1 MMKRRAFIAGLGSAA
16 AWPVVGR
23 AQQSALPVVGFLRS
37 TPSAPLTKLTAM
49 FRQGLTEVGFAEG
62 RNVSIEYRY
71 ADNHLDRLP
80 ELAAELVN
88 RPVNV
93 IVGNSLAVEAARAV
107 TKSIPIVFVT
117 ADDPVTRGLVA
128 SLSRPGSNLTGLTF
142 FGGGLLG
149 AKRVELLHEVSP
161 KAAVIGFLM
170 DPNWPGSRA
179 ELPDAQKAASALG
192 QKIIVTEAATA
203 AEFDFAF
210 EKFIRSQCKALVVAG
225 SPMFNSERRSLVG
238 LAAKHNIAAIYDV
251 REHVEAGGLIS
262 YGASLDDAY
271 RQAGV
276 YAGKILKGAHPS
288 DLPVLQPTK
297 FEIVLNLKT
306 AKALGIE
313 IAPQLLARADEVI
326 E

>member
-1 MMKRRAFIAGLGSAA
+1 MKRRAFIAGLGSAA